1 MLSALIYLQWNTLR
15 NRLARQIQRWKQPK
29 YLLGTIVG
37 AGYFYLYFFRGFI
50 HTSPGSFGAVS
61 DEDRRLYEML
71 GAAVLFAFMLSAWIV
86 PRKRTA
92 LAFTEAEV
100 AFLFPAP
107 ITRRGLIHFKLLR
120 SQIAILFTTIFLVVI
135 SRRVSGG
142 NPWIHAVGWWVVIS
156 MLSLHSLGA
165 SFARTLLMDRGITN
179 WMRRIVIVSSVAIL
193 VAITVWWIRRT
204 IPLPNASTLNDFPAL
219 KAYVREITSSG
230 PLPILLAPFRWVVRP
245 YFASNGWTLFLV
257 IWPALGLLVLNYVWV
272 AVSDVAFEEASLE
285 TSKRLAERT
294 AAVRSGRWRGAR
306 TPTKP
311 LRAPFRLA
319 PAGFP
324 AMALYWK
331 NLISA
336 GRTFTPR
343 VWISLATIAI
353 GAAIY
358 YRANSTESLAVASVG
373 IFAAIFLGYMVLV
386 GPHMVR
392 HDFREDLMMADALK
406 TLPLTGWQ
414 IALGEVLAPAAILS
428 ALQWCLLVVAVC
440 CLPKQMEG
448 MSFPQLAAI
457 TFGVALNIPFMNL
470 LSLLIPNA
478 AVLMFPAW
486 FQFGKSSPQGIE
498 ATGQRLIFF
507 LGQLLVLIVA
517 LVPSGAVAAIFGLL
531 VGYFIATPIGI
542 VVGSVVLAFVLGV
555 EIALGVKLLGRL
567 FERLDLSKEMTN

>member
-1 MLSALIYLQWNTLR
+1 MFSALLYLQWNTLR
-15 NRLARQIQRWKQPK
+15 NRLARQVQRLRQPK
-29 YLLGTIVG
+29 YLFTSIVG
-37 AGYFYLYFFRGFI
+37 AGYFYLYFFRPFSHG
-50 HTSPGSFGAVS
+50 PAGGFGATS

-71 GAAVLFAFMLSAWIV
+71 GAAMLCLFVLSAWIF
-86 PRKRTA
+86 PRKRTS

-107 ITRRGLIHFKLLR
+107 ITRRGLVRFKLLR
-120 SQIAILFTTIFLVVI
+120 SQIAILFTTIFLTVL

-165 SFARTLLMDRGITN
+165 SFARTMLMDRGITN
-179 WMRRIVIVSSVAIL
+179 WMRRIVILTTVAIL
-193 VAITVWWIRRT
+193 VAITYWWIRRT
-204 IPLPNASTLNDFPAL
+204 IPPPNASTLDNLPAL

-230 PLPILLAPFRWVVRP
+230 PLPILLAPCRWVVRP
-245 YFASNGWTLFLV
+245 YFAPNAWALFVV

-272 AVSDVAFEEASLE
+272 TVSDVAFEEASLE
-285 TSKRLAERT
+285 TSKRLAERV

-311 LRAPFRLA
+311 LREPFRLVST
-319 PAGFP
+319 GFP
-324 AMALYWK
+324 AMAVYWK

-343 VWISLATIAI
+343 VWMSLAAIAT

-358 YRANSTESLAVASVG
+358 YRANSSESLAVASIG
-373 IFAAIFLGYMVLV
+373 IFAAIFLCYTTLV
-386 GPHMVR
+386 GPHLVR

-414 IALGEVLAPAAILS
+414 IALGEMLAPAVILS
-428 ALQWCLLVVAVC
+428 GLQWCLLIVAVC

-448 MSFPQLAAI
+448 MSFPQLTAI

-470 LSLLIPNA
+470 ISLLIPNA
-478 AVLMFPAW
+478 SVLMFPAW
-486 FQFGKSSPQGIE
+486 FQFGRSSPQGIE

-517 LVPSGAVAAIFGLL
+517 LFPAAAVATVFGFL
-531 VGYFIATPIGI
+531 VGYFVAIPAGI

-567 FERLDLSKEMTN
+567 FERLDLSKEMAN